1 MPRSCNSIGRG
12 DSSDE
17 IERRSPWGRNHPRT
31 RALGTAWALFFFGI
45 FWANAPLRAQQPTPP
60 AEEGRYVPEVARE
73 AATEGSTA
81 FARGD
86 FERARRAY
94 LKVVDLAPDNLLGLI
109 NLGVV
114 EYSLKKYDEA
124 EGHLKRAV
132 QLKIDAAPAWLTLGI
147 IYMDQNRLDEA
158 LAALTQATLH
168 DPRNPRARNY
178 LGVVIGRKGWIDG
191 AQVELR
197 KAVEIDPSYSDAHY
211 NLAVFYLEG
220 RPPSVELA
228 RRHYF
233 RALELGAER
242 DPEIEATLKSTPA
255 ASPTPKPAG
264 RSPAKKADAQ

>member
-1 MPRSCNSIGRG
+1 MGRRHASGEVEGRSH
-12 DSSDE
+12 
-17 IERRSPWGRNHPRT
+17 RRRNHPR
-31 RALGTAWALFFFGI
+31 RAALGGAWALFLFSI
-45 FWANAPLRAQQPTPP
+45 LLASVALRAQQPTPP
-60 AEEGRYVPEVARE
+60 ADEGRYVPEVARE
-73 AATEGSTA
+73 AAAEGSAA

-94 LKVVDLAPDNLLGLI
+94 HKVVDLAPDNLLGLI

-158 LAALTQATLH
+158 LAALTQATLY

-197 KAVEIDPSYSDAHY
+197 RAVEIDPSYSDAHY

-242 DPEIEATLKSTPA
+242 DPEIEATLKSTSA

-264 RSPAKKADAQ
+264 RSSEKKPDAQ

>member
-1 MPRSCNSIGRG
+1 MPRGCHPMGKRHSPG
-12 DSSDE
+12 E
-17 IERRSPWGRNHPRT
+17 IEGCSYRPRAIRR
-31 RALGTAWALFFFGI
+31 RAALFFLSILLG
-45 FWANAPLRAQQPTPP
+45 NAAVRAQQPTPP
-60 AEEGRYVPEVARE
+60 SDEGRYVPEVARE
-73 AATEGSTA
+73 AAAEGSAA
-81 FARGD
+81 FARSD

-94 LKVVDLAPDNLLGLI
+94 LKVVALAPDNLLGLI

-114 EYSLKKYDEA
+114 EYSLKKFDEA
-124 EGHLKRAV
+124 EKHLKRAV

-158 LAALTQATLH
+158 LAALAQATLY

-211 NLAVFYLEG
+211 NLAVFYLEA
-220 RPPSVELA
+220 RPPSTELA

-233 RALELGAER
+233 RAIELG
-242 DPEIEATLKSTPA
+242 
-255 ASPTPKPAG
+255 
-264 RSPAKKADAQ
+264 

>member
-1 MPRSCNSIGRG
+1 MPGGYVAMEGC
-12 DSSDE
+12 SSE
-17 IERRSPWGRNHPRT
+17 KCAERRLHFGSRGF
-31 RALGTAWALFFFGI
+31 RARANAWSLFFFGV
-45 FWANAPLRAQQPTPP
+45 FLLSAPLWAQPTPP
-60 AEEGRYVPEVARE
+60 PEEGRYVPEVARE
-73 AATEGSTA
+73 AAAEGNAA

-94 LKVVDLAPDNLLGLI
+94 RKVVDLAPDNLLGLI

-114 EYSLKKYDEA
+114 EYSLKNLDEA
-124 EGHLKRAV
+124 ESLLKRAV

-158 LAALTQATLH
+158 LAALAQATLY

-178 LGVVIGRKGWIDG
+178 LGVVVGRKGWIDG

-197 KAVEIDPSYSDAHY
+197 RAVEIDPNYSDAHY

-220 RPPSVELA
+220 RPPSIELA

-233 RALELGAER
+233 RAIELGAEP
-242 DPEIEATLKSTPA
+242 DSEIEATLRSAPA
-255 ASPTPKPAG
+255 ASPTAKPSG
-264 RSPAKKADAQ
+264 QSPTKKSETR